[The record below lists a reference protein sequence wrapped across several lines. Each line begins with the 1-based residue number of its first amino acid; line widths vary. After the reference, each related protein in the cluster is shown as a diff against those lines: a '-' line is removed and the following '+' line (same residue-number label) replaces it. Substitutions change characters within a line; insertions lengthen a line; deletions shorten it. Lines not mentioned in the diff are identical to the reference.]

1 MEQLV
6 GGELRLEAAEV
17 VWPPPGAAFSQL
29 NARASRKVVQ
39 PLLERLLTKQ
49 G

>member
-6 GGELRLEAAEV
+6 GGELRLEAAGV
-17 VWPPPGAAFSQL
+17 VWPLPGAAFSQL
-29 NARASRKVVQ
+29 NERASRKVVQ